1 MCSILCN
8 LCNLAFPGLSQSM
21 TDAPVMVWENREAS
35 ADFIDIGYKHFH
47 SSQQE
52 ASSSQG
58 TGDQCK

>member
-1 MCSILCN
+1 
-8 LCNLAFPGLSQSM
+8 M
-21 TDAPVMVWENREAS
+21 TDAPVMVLENREVY